1 MPALPRLRS
10 FILLAAL
17 ALCAVGC
24 KQENGEV
31 CDVDEDCSSGFCCGE
46 RDLPVSRGICQAEGT
61 TCAEIPTPRPD
72 GGPDSGPVTE
82 PDAGTDAGAVEDAG
96 IDAGTVE
103 DGGTDAGTVEDAGT
117 DAGTVAD
124 AGTDA
129 GTIADAGP
137 DAV

>member
-82 PDAGTDAGAVEDAG
+82 PDAGAVEDAG

-103 DGGTDAGTVEDAGT
+103 EGGTDAGTVEDAGT